1 MMVSSGHSILDG
13 HEREDVE
20 DWEDVRSFHLV
31 RLCCALNGRHP
42 DRRERASDVP
52 SSEGRCPIADA
63 ARGSVKRLVVS
74 VDASA

>member
-1 MMVSSGHSILDG
+1 MMVSSAHSILDG

-20 DWEDVRSFHLV
+20 DW
-31 RLCCALNGRHP
+31 
-42 DRRERASDVP
+42 
-52 SSEGRCPIADA
+52 